1 MDDEVVSN
9 FSDTL
14 SWKRHKKYF
23 ERCLVEELPSPYV
36 SLDTNRLTLVHFAV
50 QSLDILGCTSSL
62 EEYRQQII
70 DWIYSLFVSFHVPPV
85 SPQNTKDNI
94 HVAGFVGG
102 TYLGPAFYNQ
112 DQQPSTIHSCWK
124 DTTTTSTPTPTA
136 TLAFQHVHIAMT
148 YTALCTLAALGDDLS
163 RIESKRKEIISSLA
177 CMQQDD
183 GSFTSTT
190 IASSSE
196 NDMRFVYCA
205 CAISFLLNNWSGVNR
220 DKVVHYIK
228 SCRSYDGSIG
238 LLPAQEGHGGSTF
251 CAVASLALMGRLSI
265 LDDQDGG
272 QCWRRQLI
280 RWCVNRQ
287 QLQLDGGMQG
297 RPNKAEDTCYSYW
310 IGGTLHLLSSK
321 SLLDR
326 SRLQEYVI
334 SCATPYGGF
343 SKVKGALPDM
353 LHSFYSL
360 AWLSLSTQDDGDTLS
375 KAKIDNNA
383 DDDVFLLQ
391 LLECAIGICK
401 QRIVSYERFRLCM

>member
-1 MDDEVVSN
+1 MDDAVVSN
-9 FSDTL
+9 FSDTI

-23 ERCLVEELPSPYV
+23 ERSLVEELPSPYV

-50 QSLDILGCTSSL
+50 QSLDVLGCNSVL
-62 EEYRQQII
+62 DEHRQRII
-70 DWIYSLFVSFHVPPV
+70 DWIYSVFVSFHVHPAPP
-85 SPQNTKDNI
+85 NEFKDSI
-94 HVAGFVGG
+94 QVAGFLGG
-102 TYLGPAFYNQ
+102 TYLGPAFYNHHE
-112 DQQPSTIHSCWK
+112 PSS
-124 DTTTTSTPTPTA
+124 TTTNDSCTSKDITSTPSTRV
-136 TLAFQHVHIAMT
+136 FQHVHIAMT
-148 YTALCTLAALGDDLS
+148 YTALCTLATLGDNLS
-163 RIESKRKEIISSLA
+163 RIELKRKEIVASLA

-205 CAISFLLNNWSGVNR
+205 CAISFLLNDWSGVNR
-220 DKVVHYIK
+220 EKVVKYIK

-251 CAVASLALMGRLSI
+251 CAVASLALMDRLSV
-265 LDDQDGG
+265 LDEDHDH
-272 QCWRRQLI
+272 WRRQLI

-334 SCATPYGGF
+334 SCATPFGGF
-343 SKVKGALPDM
+343 SKVKGALPDL

-360 AWLSLSTQDDGDTLS
+360 AWLSLSTQDDSEAVTKSTFDHS
-375 KAKIDNNA
+375 A
-383 DDDVFLLQ
+383 DDDVLLLQ

-401 QRIVSYERFRLCM
+401 KRMVPYERFRL